1 MEGFKI
7 PLLVCLLI
15 FHSSNSHSSGNGDGT
30 AETVENCE
38 NCGSYRKMDA
48 ILDRIKE
55 VQEAT
60 LDVVAYTES
69 LESIVKDST
78 QEQKETRS
86 LVEIHT
92 DRTETMMRE
101 ANELLETTTQILTGI
116 RQQREA
122 KTFDNLTEV
131 ENQVADKI
139 GKVVQG
145 TVHLFTEEV
154 RYPQE
159 AFGFFSLKSK
169 YNKKVPPSNNAVR
182 GWMKPTFVADIDS
195 MKRKMGLEIYFVL
208 MWQED
213 SSRVNWPLE
222 KQMKNGSAFS
232 FSPAI
237 LE

>member
-1 MEGFKI
+1 M
-7 PLLVCLLI
+7 LNHI
-15 FHSSNSHSSGNGDGT
+15 FVVWLPEVVAEYKDGT
-30 AETVENCE
+30 DNPM
-38 NCGSYRKMDA
+38 S
-48 ILDRIKE
+48 
-55 VQEAT
+55 
-60 LDVVAYTES
+60 AYTES
-69 LESIVKDST
+69 LKRIVKEST

-86 LVEIHT
+86 LVKIHMN
-92 DRTETMMRE
+92 RTETMMRK
-101 ANELLETTTQILTGI
+101 ANGLLQTTTQILADI

-131 ENQVADKI
+131 ENQVTADKI

-169 YNKKVPPSNNAVR
+169 YNKKVAPSNNSVR

>member
-1 MEGFKI
+1 MGK
-7 PLLVCLLI
+7 
-15 FHSSNSHSSGNGDGT
+15 
-30 AETVENCE
+30 
-38 NCGSYRKMDA
+38 
-48 ILDRIKE
+48 
-55 VQEAT
+55 
-60 LDVVAYTES
+60 
-69 LESIVKDST
+69 
-78 QEQKETRS
+78 
-86 LVEIHT
+86 
-92 DRTETMMRE
+92 TETMMRK
-101 ANELLETTTQILTGI
+101 ANALLEKTTQILEGI

-122 KTFDNLTEV
+122 KSFDNLTEV
-131 ENQVADKI
+131 KNQVTDKI
-139 GKVVQG
+139 GKTVQG
-145 TVHLFTEEV
+145 TLHLFTEEV

-159 AFGFFSLKSK
+159 AFGFFSLKKKYSK
-169 YNKKVPPSNNAVR
+169 KDAPFNITVR